1 MLEFKKRI
9 HKLATHTLLALVLL
23 QVLIDPTTAATKCHQ
38 CTGINCQR
46 TSYAAT
52 EDCADALD
60 SCVSVFQG
68 STVLAQGCFGQLAV
82 ELRDK
87 CEMPSA
93 EQTDEAEVVDA
104 SDSVPLFNSEC
115 HQCSEDLC
123 NNVGSEGTDCIE
135 CDSNEDAKCASD
147 TDNLEPQRCAIS
159 KAMNT
164 YCYTKIEGNRA
175 TRGCAIDLV
184 QQKECLSNNRCSLCS
199 PSDIGGCNRDPKVT
213 TDDSG
218 SDGSSSSGGGGS
230 GSDSGSSSGGSG
242 TGDGGSSSGGANGGS
257 DSGTGSG
264 SGTGDGGSSS
274 GGSSS
279 GGDTGGSNS
288 GTGSGTGDG
297 GSNSGGA
304 NGGSDSGDGSS
315 TGGGDSS
322 GSSGNES
329 SNNGSGSGT
338 SNKLF
343 VGVMIMI
350 LPYFIQF

>member
-230 GSDSGSSSGGSG
+230 GSDSGSSSGG
-242 TGDGGSSSGGANGGS
+242 ANGGS